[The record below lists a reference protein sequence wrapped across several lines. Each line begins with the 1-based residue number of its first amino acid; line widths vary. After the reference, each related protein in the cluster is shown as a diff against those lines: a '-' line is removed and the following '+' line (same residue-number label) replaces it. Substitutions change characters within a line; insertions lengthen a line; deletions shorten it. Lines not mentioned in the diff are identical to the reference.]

1 MHRFFDTLCSKYEMS
16 ARIFRV
22 INVISRLLESLSH
35 SITIYRATKATT
47 KLSKRKVIQ
56 LCHMTATNGLDCRQC
71 SKLQQ

>member
-1 MHRFFDTLCSKYEMS
+1 MS
-16 ARIFRV
+16 TRIFRV
-22 INVISRLLESLSH
+22 INVISRLFESLGH

-56 LCHMTATNGLDCRQC
+56 QCHMTATNGLDCRQC